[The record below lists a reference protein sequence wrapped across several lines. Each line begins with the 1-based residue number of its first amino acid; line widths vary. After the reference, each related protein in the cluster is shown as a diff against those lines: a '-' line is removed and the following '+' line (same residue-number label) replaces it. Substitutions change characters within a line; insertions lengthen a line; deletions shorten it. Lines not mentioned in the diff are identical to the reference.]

1 MDKIK
6 TQNELVEIVSKDKIA
21 GSIIGFTNGCFDILH
36 AGHIRYLKE
45 AKNMCDVLVIGV
57 NSDDSVKRL
66 KGAARPVNSETDRV
80 EVLSALEC
88 VDLITIFIEDTP
100 FELIK
105 KISPDVLFKGGDWKE
120 EEIAGSDIVKET
132 GGKVVIVP
140 FSKGYSTTG
149 IIEKMKG

>member
-6 TQNELVEIVSKDKIA
+6 TQKELVEIISEDKRA
-21 GSIIGFTNGCFDILH
+21 GSVVGFTNGCFDILH

-45 AKNMCDVLVIGV
+45 AKNMCDVLVVGV

-66 KGAARPVNSETDRV
+66 KGPARPVNPEMDRV

-88 VDLITIFIEDTP
+88 VDLVTIFTEDTP

-120 EEIAGSDIVKET
+120 EEIAGAGIVKET

-140 FSKGYSTTG
+140 FLEGYSTTG